1 MYTNKNDKELRMLLT
16 NHRDLTLQAQ
26 LNLKEELTQRDIAC
40 NINDLE
46 NTINSKMSEI
56 KNLEF
61 IDNLGFKVEFTD
73 DFIRVKRTSKAVLI
87 DVLAAVCG
95 VFFSIIGLMG
105 ILGIISMFFGDGD
118 YSVLFLIRSII
129 MAALGG
135 FGVRCF
141 NGVKRF
147 IDFLGF
153 ELVNYQGNV
162 ILKKRFDTKLI
173 EIEKNESSIHLDN
186 ESDLLILKLEDYDI
200 LNASANNL
208 IQSLTISELTKKL
221 KSFGR

>member
-1 MYTNKNDKELRMLLT
+1 MYTNKNDKELRVLLT

-26 LNLKEELTQRDIAC
+26 LNLKEELTQRDIAY

-173 EIEKNESSIHLDN
+173 EIEKKESSIHLDN

>member
-1 MYTNKNDKELRMLLT
+1 MYTNKNDKELRVLLT

-173 EIEKNESSIHLDN
+173 EIEKKESSIHLDN

>member
-1 MYTNKNDKELRMLLT
+1 MYTDKNDKELRELLT
-16 NHRDLTLQAQ
+16 NHRDLTFQAQ
-26 LNLKEELTQRDIAC
+26 LKLKEEIIKRGITD
-40 NINDLE
+40 NITNIE
-46 NTINSKMSEI
+46 NTIEGKMSEI
-56 KNLEF
+56 KNLQF
-61 IDNLGFKVEFTD
+61 IDNLGFKVELTE

-87 DVLAAVCG
+87 DVLAALCG
-95 VFFSIIGLMG
+95 VFFSIIGLLG
-105 ILGIISMFFGDGD
+105 ILGIISMFFGDGE
-118 YSVLFLIRSII
+118 YSVLLLIRSII

-153 ELVNYQGNV
+153 ELINYQGNI

-173 EIEKNESSIHLDN
+173 EIEKNESSIHLDY

-208 IQSLTISELTKKL
+208 IHSLTISELTKKL

>member
-1 MYTNKNDKELRMLLT
+1 MYTNKNDKELRVLLT

-26 LNLKEELTQRDIAC
+26 LNLKEELTQRDIAY

-95 VFFSIIGLMG
+95 VLFSIIGLMG